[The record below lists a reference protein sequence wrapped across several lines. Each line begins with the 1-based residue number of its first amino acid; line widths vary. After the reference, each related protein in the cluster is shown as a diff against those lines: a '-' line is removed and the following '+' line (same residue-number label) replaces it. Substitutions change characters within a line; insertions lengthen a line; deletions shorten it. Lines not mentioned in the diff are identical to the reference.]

1 MMTDMLVVAPISIPV
16 PDVPFYSQFVDI
28 TSHEWQKKSC
38 GIASLAMLINYY
50 KPKAIGINDLLI
62 KAISSGAYDP
72 NAGWIHNKLISLSTK
87 YGLDGKTYD
96 FSASSNASALASITT
111 LLKDGPVMASVHY
124 KFDPK
129 STIPHL
135 VVIDA
140 VRGDVVYY
148 NDPAANMGKKQISSV
163 DFMKGWKKRLIV
175 IRPVKSIQVST
186 PKISTAL
193 SVIPQTHYQMC
204 YA

>member
-1 MMTDMLVVAPISIPV
+1 MIDIPPISIPV
-16 PDVPFYSQFVDI
+16 PDVPFYSQFTDV
-28 TSHEWQKKSC
+28 TSREWQKQSC
-38 GIASLAMLINYY
+38 GIASLAMIINYY
-50 KPKAIGINDLLI
+50 KPKAVGVNDLLT
-62 KAISSGAYDP
+62 KAIATGAYDQ
-72 NAGWIHNKLISLSTK
+72 NAGWIHKGLISLSTK

-96 FSASSNASALASITT
+96 FAGSSNASALASITS

-140 VRGDVVYY
+140 IRGDTVYY
-148 NDPAANMGKKQISSV
+148 NDPAADMGKKKLSSA

-175 IRPVKSIQVST
+175 IRPVKVAQKAP

-193 SVIPQTHYQMC
+193 SILPQTHYQMC